1 MDGLF
6 RVLWGWYQP
15 TQLYFTISLASQ
27 ASFFMICAGDA
38 IGRDYCAHVLRP
50 GVHHVITV
58 MEMKCKQ
65 AFLLYILVVW
75 DFALYKYKEKRQ
87 KWLLVAAMILLFF
100 FISWNNNCLF
110 DFSWIKMGTGFFFN
124 SRAIYYW
131 PR

>member
-1 MDGLF
+1 MDDLF

-27 ASFFMICAGDA
+27 AFFFYDLCRWCHRQGLLRTRTKAWCSSCNNCDGDE
-38 IGRDYCAHVLRP
+38 V
-50 GVHHVITV
+50 
-58 MEMKCKQ
+58 KQ

>member
-1 MDGLF
+1 MTYSGFCGGDISP
-6 RVLWGWYQP
+6 RS
-15 TQLYFTISLASQ
+15 FTLPFHWLPKPP
-27 ASFFMICAGDA
+27 FFMICAGDA

-110 DFSWIKMGTGFFFN
+110 DFSWIKLGTGFFFN